1 MNKKLKI
8 YSILLALVLVV
19 TVVSNTFHQENF
31 TSIHS
36 DGEILKLDSLT
47 EEFAKIDKKVTT
59 RVDTINSKP
68 DTITTTTWNV
78 DFKPTFELTF
88 PVRQRGSATD
98 KYLYSILRGE
108 PCMVEMKQVKFKVP
122 FEKTSPDFM
131 ILHSLL
137 FLSTLPLCI
146 WMLVI
151 VLKVIRSVYKGE
163 IFVTQIAKRLETAG
177 KLLVAIWL
185 LNNVIGY
192 VQIEMIRKAVHM
204 AYYDIYWQF
213 SIDYNVIFGL
223 ILMIL
228 SQIILKGKDLK
239 EEQELTI

>member
-19 TVVSNTFHQENF
+19 TAVPNIFHYENSTHIF
-31 TSIHS
+31 R
-36 DGEILKLDSLT
+36 DGEMLRFDSLT
-47 EEFAKIDKKVTT
+47 EHFAKVDKKVTT
-59 RVDTINSKP
+59 RVDTINSTP
-68 DTITTTTWNV
+68 DTITTTTTKW
-78 DFKPTFELTF
+78 KTTFSMEV
-88 PVRQRGSATD
+88 PVRQRGTSTD
-98 KYLYSILRGE
+98 KYLYTILRGE
-108 PCMVEMKQVKFKVP
+108 PCMVEMRQAKLTVP
-122 FEKTSPDFM
+122 LENTSPDFM
-131 ILHSLL
+131 ILYTLL
-137 FLSTLPLCI
+137 SFSTLPLVI

-185 LNNVIGY
+185 LSNVTTYIQTGIL
-192 VQIEMIRKAVHM
+192 QKAVMM

-223 ILMIL
+223 ILMIV

>member
-8 YSILLALVLVV
+8 YSILLSLVLVV

-131 ILHSLL
+131 ILYTLL
-137 FLSTLPLCI
+137 SFSTLPLVI

-185 LNNVIGY
+185 LSNVTTYIQTGIL
-192 VQIEMIRKAVHM
+192 QKAVMM

-213 SIDYNVIFGL
+213 SFGPYVIFGL
-223 ILMIL
+223 ILMIV